1 MPGPHDLLFRLTFS
15 RPKLAADQVRAV
27 LPEALTRHLGLAKMR
42 VLPSTFVQPELRE
55 FICDV
60 LYEVPFADG
69 RPAQIW
75 LLFEHQSKADHWILL
90 RSLRYMLEAWW
101 AAVIPRSKTA
111 KTITPIIPM
120 LIHHER
126 DWVVP
131 RRFSELYEP
140 LPEELSRAV
149 QPWLVDFGIEVDDL
163 TAQSETDLTAR
174 STSPMLTA
182 TLWSL
187 RSRGRAWLRPSEMP
201 KWIQL
206 FEHLARVSMDDLMAI
221 LAYYSLVD
229 RRRGREVI
237 EVIRRTAS
245 SDLGAQMTNPL
256 VEELQKKIAAE
267 QALQIRAEGEA
278 HGMLRGKT
286 EGKAEALIQVLKL
299 RGFAIDERLRRRITH
314 ATIEQLEAWLAQAIT
329 ADALTDVFQDD

>member
-27 LPEALTRHLGLAKMR
+27 LPEALTRHLDLAKMR

-55 FICDV
+55 FISDV
-60 LYEVPFADG
+60 LYEVPLADG

-75 LLFEHQSKADHWILL
+75 LLFEHQSKADPWILL

-101 AAVIPRSKTA
+101 AAAIPPSKSP
-111 KTITPIIPM
+111 KTIMPIIPM

-140 LPEELSRAV
+140 LPEALYTAV
-149 QPWLVDFGIEVDDL
+149 RPWLLDFGIEVDDL
-163 TAQSETDLTAR
+163 IAQSETDLAAR
-174 STSPMLTA
+174 STAPMLTA

-187 RSRGRAWLRPSEMP
+187 RSRGRAWDLASEKP

-206 FEHLARVSMDDLMAI
+206 FERLAKVSMDDFLAI
-221 LAYYSLVD
+221 LAYYNLVD
-229 RRRGREVI
+229 GRRGREVI
-237 EVIRRTAS
+237 EVIRNTAS
-245 SDLGAQMTNPL
+245 PDLGAKMTNPL

-278 HGMLRGKT
+278 YGMVRGKT
-286 EGKAEALIQVLKL
+286 EALTQVLEL
-299 RGFAIDERLRRRITH
+299 RGFTIDKPLRHRITH
-314 ATIEQLEAWLAQAIT
+314 ASIDQLEAWLAKAIT
-329 ADALTDVFQDD
+329 ANAITDVFQDD